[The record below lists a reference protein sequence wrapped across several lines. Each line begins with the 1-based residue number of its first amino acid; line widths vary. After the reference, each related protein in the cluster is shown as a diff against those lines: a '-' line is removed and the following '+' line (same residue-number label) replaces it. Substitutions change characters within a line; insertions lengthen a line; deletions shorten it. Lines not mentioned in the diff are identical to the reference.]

1 MAGKAANRAGRVL
14 GHLEGKS
21 LPFLW
26 IGGRLRLQPPLLTV
40 CQIQGELY
48 APGKRTSLTQGKGL
62 VATRLLKQDTL
73 SVEYM
78 KELHSVDSQLEADLL
93 AAFFGLKMAQ
103 KNGEEGVGI
112 ETISLPL
119 MKTLL
124 FGYQGGFGFGSSV
137 HHCRA
142 RVLETAAEME
152 WVGVRWI
159 PQTANEAANT
169 PPRLQK
175 KRGDGEE
182 MR

>member
-1 MAGKAANRAGRVL
+1 
-14 GHLEGKS
+14 
-21 LPFLW
+21 
-26 IGGRLRLQPPLLTV
+26 
-40 CQIQGELY
+40 
-48 APGKRTSLTQGKGL
+48 
-62 VATRLLKQDTL
+62 
-73 SVEYM
+73 M
-78 KELHSVDSQLEADLL
+78 KELHSVDSPLEADLL

-103 KNGEEGVGI
+103 KNNEEGVGI

-159 PQTANEAANT
+159 PQAVNEAADT
-169 PPRLQK
+169 LPRLQK
-175 KRGDGEE
+175 KREDGEE